1 MGVVSVPRR
10 DDVWLI
16 TLDPAIGSEIQK
28 TRPGVVVS
36 PDESNRYLGTVIV
49 APMTTTLR
57 SYPTRVQTRFQGKT
71 GQVAID
77 QLRAVDKIRL
87 VKKLGTIPAGTAE
100 AISEVLV
107 ELFSR

>member
-1 MGVVSVPRR
+1 V
-10 DDVWLI
+10 
-16 TLDPAIGSEIQK
+16 IGSEIHK

-36 PDESNRYLGTVIV
+36 PDELNRHLRTVIV
-49 APMTTTLR
+49 APMTTTFHD
-57 SYPTRVQTRFQGKT
+57 YPSRVQTRFQGKA

-87 VKKLGTIPAGTAE
+87 VKKLGAISASTAE